1 MAKASV
7 VTSGSNAGWFDNAQA
22 VACESSLRQRY
33 RAACKDFQQAKR
45 AVQGCLNPRRLPV
58 LKEKFERAR
67 LYLEEV
73 ESEVK
78 RCW

>member
-1 MAKASV
+1 MTNSIS
-7 VTSGSNAGWFDNAQA
+7 TSDNAY
-22 VACESSLRQRY
+22 VLRQHY
-33 RAACKDFQQAKR
+33 RTACKDLQRAKR
-45 AVQGCLNPRRLPV
+45 AVHSCLNTRRLSV
-58 LKEKFERAR
+58 LKEELERAR